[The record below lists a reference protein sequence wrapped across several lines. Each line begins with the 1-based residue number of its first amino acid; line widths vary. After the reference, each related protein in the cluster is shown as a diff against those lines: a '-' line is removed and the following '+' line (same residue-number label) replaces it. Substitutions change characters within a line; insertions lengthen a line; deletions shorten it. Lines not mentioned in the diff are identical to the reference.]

1 MNSSD
6 SETKARLVQR
16 KEEVMSIIQQR
27 FSRSPLGPV
36 SIAFAASVVITCAP
50 RISANTKPTEVP
62 AKVIAHLPLKDAPGN
77 EMLLQNKGDKQYLYV
92 QKASKQGFTVIDV
105 TKPVLPSLVNHGA
118 QSSDATAG
126 KLEIVGPDVGLA
138 EVPDKNSKG
147 VIRNSDSPTETVK
160 ILDLSDPAHPKVLQT
175 FTGVTSILQDS
186 SRGLIYLTNNDG
198 LWILNH
204 ARPGLTPAKKKRA
217 CGSEDAI
224 ASMPPDCE

>member
-1 MNSSD
+1 MNSH
-6 SETKARLVQR
+6 EILLEARQAQC
-16 KEEVMSIIQQR
+16 KEEVMSITQKI
-27 FSRSPLGPV
+27 FFRSHLAPV
-36 SIAFAASVVITCAP
+36 IMGLSAAAVL
-50 RISANTKPTEVP
+50 ISASGGFANNKPTEVP
-62 AKVIAHLPLKDAPGN
+62 AKVIAHLALKEAPGN
-77 EMLLQNKGDKQYLYV
+77 EMLLQSKGDKQYLYV

-105 TKPVLPSLVNHGA
+105 SKPVSPSLVNHGA

-126 KLEIVGPDVGLA
+126 KLEILGPDVGLA

-147 VIRNSDSPTETVK
+147 VIRNSESPTETVK
-160 ILDLSDPAHPKVLQT
+160 ILDLSDPGHPKVLQT
-175 FTGVTSILQDS
+175 FTGVTSILQDP

>member
-1 MNSSD
+1 
-6 SETKARLVQR
+6 
-16 KEEVMSIIQQR
+16 MSIIQQR
-27 FSRSPLGPV
+27 FFRNPWVPL
-36 SIAFAASVVITCAP
+36 SIAFAAAVVVTSAP
-50 RISANTKPTEVP
+50 RVSANNKPAEVP
-62 AKVIAHLPLKDAPGN
+62 AKVIAHLALKEAPGN
-77 EMLLQNKGDKQYLYV
+77 EMLLQSKGDKQYLYV

-105 TKPVLPSLVNHGA
+105 TKPVRPTLVN
-118 QSSDATAG
+118 QSDKSGDAAAG

-175 FTGVTSILQDS
+175 FTGVTSILQDP
-186 SRGLIYLTNNDG
+186 SRGLIYLANNDG
-198 LWILNH
+198 IWILNH

-217 CGSEDAI
+217 CGSADAI

>member
-1 MNSSD
+1 MG
-6 SETKARLVQR
+6 K
-16 KEEVMSIIQQR
+16 IQQR
-27 FSRSPLGPV
+27 FYRSHMISV
-36 SIAFAASVVITCAP
+36 SIAFVAAMTVMPGP
-50 RISANTKPTEVP
+50 RVSANTKPTEVP
-62 AKVIAHLPLKDAPGN
+62 AKVIAHLPLKDAPGS

-126 KLEIVGPDVGLA
+126 KLEIVGPEAGLA
-138 EVPDKNSKG
+138 ELPKKNAKG
-147 VIRNSDSPTETVK
+147 IIRNSDSPTETVK

-186 SRGLIYLTNNDG
+186 SRGLIYLANNAG

-204 ARPGLTPAKKKRA
+204 APPGLTPAKKKRP